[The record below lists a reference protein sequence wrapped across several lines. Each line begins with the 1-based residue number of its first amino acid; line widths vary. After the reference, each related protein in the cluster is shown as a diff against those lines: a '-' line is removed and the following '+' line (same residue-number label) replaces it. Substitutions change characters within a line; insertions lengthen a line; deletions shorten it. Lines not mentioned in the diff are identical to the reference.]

1 MPTILT
7 FPESPKLQK
16 EIEALFQ
23 VLPFNTRLEGARKLS
38 KELGYKISLPR
49 LTHLMNVVRD
59 DPNRWLY
66 SIPRTKQGR
75 RGKNEPDAPRYV
87 CVMKDSSGQ
96 PYFNPDEI
104 QQVRGGNVSIVS
116 HLVTMTRRQEE
127 ALKLAL
133 EYLETTS
140 ARRQTRI
147 VRRQLART
155 REDVEDLQA
164 LLEEEENGN
173 GAA

>member
-1 MPTILT
+1 MPVIT

-16 EIEALFQ
+16 EIEGLFQ

-38 KELGYKISLPR
+38 KELGYRITVPR

-75 RGKNEPDAPRYV
+75 RGKNEPDAPRYI

-96 PYFNPDEI
+96 PYFNAGEM
-104 QQVRGGNVSIVS
+104 QQLRGGNVSIVA
-116 HLVTMTRRQEE
+116 HLVTMTRRHEE

-133 EYLETTS
+133 AYLETTS
-140 ARRQTRI
+140 ARRQARI

-164 LLEEEENGN
+164 LLEEENDNGV
-173 GAA
+173 A